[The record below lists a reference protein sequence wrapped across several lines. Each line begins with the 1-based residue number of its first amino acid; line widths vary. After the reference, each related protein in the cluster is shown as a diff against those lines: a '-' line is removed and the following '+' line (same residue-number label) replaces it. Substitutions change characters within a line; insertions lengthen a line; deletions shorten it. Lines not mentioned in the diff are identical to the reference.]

1 MTRVE
6 VIEHCHKVNL
16 LKIKQSEFEM
26 MYGHFFFIQISK
38 ISFVTPLSKKKSFL
52 LKLFPNKGYHHTRS
66 QLEMHMKSTQR
77 LNEENSLKVN
87 HNKKIITKWLQMKE
101 VEIKSEKSKVFK
113 KSWEIADAIPRWQL
127 LFKKKTCK
135 KNYLGLYI
143 LSFKTF

>member
-1 MTRVE
+1 MFIFACTSWMIPESVETNKKQFSKEKKKYTRLKAQEGNLGKKKKKERKKIKEKMTRVE

-87 HNKKIITKWLQMKE
+87 HNKKIITK
-101 VEIKSEKSKVFK
+101 
-113 KSWEIADAIPRWQL
+113 
-127 LFKKKTCK
+127 
-135 KNYLGLYI
+135 
-143 LSFKTF
+143 